1 MLLNFSIKNWQSFRD
16 EVEFSMIAGRETRHN
31 DRLIRLKKHRT
42 RVLPIAV
49 LYGANASGKSNFLN
63 AIAFF
68 KSLVIG
74 FIKEDD
80 TYYKNA
86 YNPFLLDPDTKN
98 APTELK
104 ATFLIEKQVYKLSMT
119 VTPDGI
125 TDELLYKIGVTDN
138 EVLLYHRHKHGIK
151 HLSPHYSRDA
161 AFLAIIVDI
170 ISPKESLLSGIY
182 QSNRCNKY
190 IDEFKAIYNWFDSKL
205 LVITTS
211 SARFTSMAIT
221 SLWHKPAPSYR
232 SDAMLSILSQLD
244 TGIAGITDK
253 SNPAVDYN
261 GPDALGAEKYSGL
274 PCQYYTSTGGRK
286 QVKTLYT
293 LHTTENGTLLE
304 LDARKE
310 SDGTKRILNLLP
322 SLEALFS
329 DDNVM
334 IIDEFDKSLHPLI
347 VRSLISLYLDSC
359 HESMRSQ
366 LIISTHDAGLL
377 DKTLLRR
384 DELWFTERKDNH
396 GATDLFSLSDFTDL
410 NKNTD
415 LEQYYLQGR
424 LGGVPEI
431 LLYTTLTQTRLR

>member
-1 MLLNFSIKNWQSFRD
+1 MLLSFSIKNWQSFRD
-16 EVEFSMIAGRETRHN
+16 EIEFSMIAGRETRHN
-31 DRLIRLKKHRT
+31 DRLIRLKKYKT

-68 KSLVIG
+68 RSLI
-74 FIKEDD
+74 ITETTETDYD
-80 TYYKNA
+80 ETYS
-86 YNPFLLDPDTKN
+86 PFLLDSDTKT
-98 APTELK
+98 APTVLE
-104 ATFLIEKQVYKLSMT
+104 ATFLVHETVYKLAMT
-119 VTPDGI
+119 IDHTGI
-125 TDELLYKIGVTDN
+125 IDEILYKIGISDTKVI
-138 EVLLYHRHKHGIK
+138 LYHRQKSGITE
-151 HLSPHYSRDA
+151 LSPHYSHEA
-161 AFLAIIVDI
+161 AFLAFTFDIV
-170 ISPKESLLSGIY
+170 SPKASLLSGIH
-182 QSNRCNKY
+182 QSNRHNEH

-205 LVITTS
+205 LVITTP
-211 SARFTSMAIT
+211 SAQFTSMAIT
-221 SLWHKPAPSYR
+221 SLWHKSAPSYR
-232 SDAMLSILSQLD
+232 SDSLLSILSQLD